1 MYTVR
6 ACRPVSPGFMVK
18 IAPVKS
24 GLADVWICGLD
35 VMTGLGLG
43 LEIVLRLGLGI
54 GLVVGCRNRV
64 SE

>member
-1 MYTVR
+1 MYGSV
-6 ACRPVSPGFMVK
+6 
-18 IAPVKS
+18 
-24 GLADVWICGLD
+24 D

-64 SE
+64 SGWFN